1 MRRLFASAVCLLA
14 LSGCNSAPENPVD
27 AATVSPATPPAR
39 RQPRR
44 PASRTR
50 ARASGPCS
58 FLLHRDLRRLS
69 ISTPIV
75 A

>member
-1 MRRLFASAVCLLA
+1 MRRLFAGAVCLLA
-14 LSGCNSAPENPVD
+14 LCGCDSAPQNPVD
-27 AATVSPATPPAR
+27 AAIVSPATPRPR

-58 FLLHRDLRRLS
+58 FLLRRDLRRRS